1 MHVLCNNF
9 FQVNVSLN
17 VRNIF
22 EVNEK
27 AQYITLETSI
37 RMIWIDER
45 VRSNPK
51 PNSGVDFV
59 SINGDQIH
67 KFWVPDIF
75 IDQAVKTR
83 NPKVHV
89 MPATLRVFPNGLIRS
104 VVHISLFRSTTVV
117 SCLSPIK
124 YYQNYSVIS
133 FLYDVF
139 WHCLRWLH
147 NPSFSTRTSHISVY
161 STMFYHIISLIL
173 YMRQREPNVCL
184 CLYVNFVSIYSVFIG
199 RVA

>member
-1 MHVLCNNF
+1 
-9 FQVNVSLN
+9 
-17 VRNIF
+17 
-22 EVNEK
+22 
-27 AQYITLETSI
+27 
-37 RMIWIDER
+37 MIWIDER

-104 VVHISLFRSTTVV
+104 VVHISLFRSTIP
-117 SCLSPIK
+117 LIK
-124 YYQNYSVIS
+124 YYQNYSVIP
-133 FLYDVF
+133 FLYD
-139 WHCLRWLH
+139 
-147 NPSFSTRTSHISVY
+147 
-161 STMFYHIISLIL
+161 MF
-173 YMRQREPNVCL
+173 
-184 CLYVNFVSIYSVFIG
+184 
-199 RVA
+199 

>member
-1 MHVLCNNF
+1 M
-9 FQVNVSLN
+9 
-17 VRNIF
+17 
-22 EVNEK
+22 
-27 AQYITLETSI
+27 ETSI
-37 RMIWIDER
+37 RMIWIDSR
-45 VRSNPK
+45 VKSNPK

-117 SCLSPIK
+117 NCMVRNMIMTLAYKVLSK
-124 YYQNYSVIS
+124 LFCS
-133 FLYDVF
+133 
-139 WHCLRWLH
+139 
-147 NPSFSTRTSHISVY
+147 
-161 STMFYHIISLIL
+161 IL
-173 YMRQREPNVCL
+173 
-184 CLYVNFVSIYSVFIG
+184 FV
-199 RVA
+199 

>member
-1 MHVLCNNF
+1 
-9 FQVNVSLN
+9 
-17 VRNIF
+17 
-22 EVNEK
+22 
-27 AQYITLETSI
+27 
-37 RMIWIDER
+37 MIWIDKR

-89 MPATLRVFPNGLIRS
+89 MPATLRVFPNGVIRS

-117 SCLSPIK
+117 NCLVGISLIK

-139 WHCLRWLH
+139 
-147 NPSFSTRTSHISVY
+147 
-161 STMFYHIISLIL
+161 
-173 YMRQREPNVCL
+173 
-184 CLYVNFVSIYSVFIG
+184 
-199 RVA
+199 

>member
-1 MHVLCNNF
+1 M
-9 FQVNVSLN
+9 N

-139 WHCLRWLH
+139 
-147 NPSFSTRTSHISVY
+147 
-161 STMFYHIISLIL
+161 
-173 YMRQREPNVCL
+173 
-184 CLYVNFVSIYSVFIG
+184 
-199 RVA
+199 

>member
-1 MHVLCNNF
+1 
-9 FQVNVSLN
+9 
-17 VRNIF
+17 
-22 EVNEK
+22 
-27 AQYITLETSI
+27 
-37 RMIWIDER
+37 MIWIDKR

-104 VVHISLFRSTTVV
+104 VVHISLFRSTN
-117 SCLSPIK
+117 SHIYIWLLLSLIK

-161 STMFYHIISLIL
+161 STIFYHIISLIL

>member
-37 RMIWIDER
+37 RMIWIDKR
-45 VRSNPK
+45 VSGNPK

-89 MPATLRVFPNGLIRS
+89 MPATLRVFPNGVIRS
-104 VVHISLFRSTTVV
+104 VVHISLFKSTTVV
-117 SCLSPIK
+117 SRL
-124 YYQNYSVIS
+124 
-133 FLYDVF
+133 
-139 WHCLRWLH
+139 
-147 NPSFSTRTSHISVY
+147 
-161 STMFYHIISLIL
+161 
-173 YMRQREPNVCL
+173 
-184 CLYVNFVSIYSVFIG
+184 
-199 RVA
+199 